1 MNMESLKQPVV
12 VLIEDEPQI
21 RRFLRITLAEH
32 GFALIEAST
41 GLEGIQRVDAH
52 HPGLILLDLGLPD
65 IDGIEVARRLRAKT
79 HTPIII
85 LSARGEEQQKILA
98 LDAGA
103 DDYVTKPFSIG
114 ELLARMRAAL
124 RRAGLKGEP
133 GKEQMF
139 VHGSLSIDFERRLVT
154 VADKEVHL
162 TPNEWDLLI
171 LLIENAGKVVT
182 HKQLLRSVWGEQYA
196 QETHYLR
203 VYMAQLRHKLE
214 EDPARPKFLLTE
226 PGIGY
231 RFKV

>member
-1 MNMESLKQPVV
+1 MTSEAPKPPII

-32 GFALIEAST
+32 GFNLIESAS
-41 GLEGIQRVDAH
+41 GAEGIDNVETHNPQLV
-52 HPGLILLDLGLPD
+52 LLDLRLPD
-65 IDGIEVARRLRAKT
+65 IDGIEVARRLRTKT
-79 HTPIII
+79 NTPIII
-85 LSARGEEQQKILA
+85 LSARGEEQSKILA

-124 RRAGLKGEP
+124 RRATLSAQPQEKS
-133 GKEQMF
+133 F
-139 VHGSLSIDFERRLVT
+139 VKDGLSIDFERRV
-154 VADKEVHL
+154 VMVGEKEVHL
-162 TPNEWDLLI
+162 TPNEWDLLA
-171 LLIENAGKVVT
+171 LMIENAGKVMT
-182 HKQLLRSVWGEQYA
+182 HKQLLRAVWGEQYA
-196 QETHYLR
+196 GETHYLR

-231 RFKV
+231 RFKA

>member
-1 MNMESLKQPVV
+1 LTGEVPSVPII

-32 GFALIEAST
+32 GFVLIEAGS
-41 GLEGIQRVDAH
+41 GVDGIRCVEAH
-52 HPGLILLDLGLPD
+52 HPQLVLLDLGLPD
-65 IDGIEVARRLRAKT
+65 INGIEVARRLRTKT
-79 HTPIII
+79 NSPIII
-85 LSARGEEQQKILA
+85 LSARGEEHQKILA

-124 RRAGLKGEP
+124 RRASLSAQP
-133 GKEQMF
+133 KEKTF
-139 VHGSLSIDFERRLVT
+139 IHGGLSIDFECRAVT
-154 VADKEVHL
+154 VNGTEVHL
-162 TPNEWDLLI
+162 TPNEWDLLA
-171 LLIENAGKVVT
+171 LLIENAGKVLT
-182 HKQLLRSVWGEQYA
+182 HKQLLRAVWGEQYA

-214 EDPARPKFLLTE
+214 EDPARPKFLITE